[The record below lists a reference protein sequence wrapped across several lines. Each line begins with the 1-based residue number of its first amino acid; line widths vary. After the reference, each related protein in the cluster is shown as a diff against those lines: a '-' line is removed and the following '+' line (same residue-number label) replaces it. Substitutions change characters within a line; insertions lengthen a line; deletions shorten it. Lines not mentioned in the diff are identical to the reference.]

1 MTGRRSPNVLAFS
14 AAVIRSSSSSRVSR
28 PSAKCSRSRSVTC
41 SRSASETRIRSCRAP
56 PSYIAMLA
64 SIWIVGVSSGVGV
77 GRVVLFVVLFVFVF
91 VFVFVVIG
99 QDLVQPAPGLLE
111 QLFGFADLLGRA
123 GVRHLH
129 DAAGQP
135 RGLGEQPGRLPRLLL
150 GPRLPRAAGLVRV
163 LLDVGAPGVG
173 QAERAPAV
181 RLLAHD
187 QALVGELGQ
196 RRVDRARAGLPRA
209 ATAFPDLGHDLVARA
224 RALQQQRQDRG
235 PHVTAARLGRA
246 RGARGTGLAREAAP
260 SPQAA
265 PLRPKPAAPGPAA
278 LAPASPGAGRCPFPG
293 AALVAPAKVVGE
305 HSELGLPQ
313 MADQAASAAEHL
325 GQAGIEVPSAPP
337 WSRHPAPPVQFSRY
351 DRDISIAY
359 DAIASMTRYDATI
372 AALDVLP
379 QAVGRTA
386 ATAAY
391 RA

>member
-1 MTGRRSPNVLAFS
+1 MTGRRSPTVLAFS
-14 AAVIRSSSSSRVSR
+14 AAVIRSSSSSRFSR
-28 PSAKCSRSRSVTC
+28 PSAKCSRSRAVTC
-41 SRSASETRIRSCRAP
+41 SRSASETRIRSFRAP

-64 SIWIVGVSSGVGV
+64 SIWTVGVCSGVGV
-77 GRVVLFVVLFVFVF
+77 CRLVVLVLVVL
-91 VFVFVVIG
+91 VVIG
-99 QDLVQPAPGLLE
+99 QDLVQPAPGLLK

-135 RGLGEQPGRLPRLLL
+135 RRLGEQPGRLPRLLL
-150 GPRLPRAAGLVRV
+150 SPRLPRAACLVRV

-181 RLLAHD
+181 RLLTHD
-187 QALVGELGQ
+187 QALVSELGQ

-209 ATAFPDLGHDLVARA
+209 AASFPDLGHDLVARA

-260 SPQAA
+260 SQQAA
-265 PLRPKPAAPGPAA
+265 PLRPEPAAPGPAA

-293 AALVAPAKVVGE
+293 ATLVAPAKVVGE

-313 MADQAASAAEHL
+313 MADQAARAAEHL
-325 GQAGIEVPSAPP
+325 GQAGIEVPGAPP

-372 AALDVLP
+372 AASVSPPSRSTD
-379 QAVGRTA
+379 ADRA
-386 ATAAY
+386 AAA
-391 RA
+391 

>member
-1 MTGRRSPNVLAFS
+1 
-14 AAVIRSSSSSRVSR
+14 
-28 PSAKCSRSRSVTC
+28 
-41 SRSASETRIRSCRAP
+41 RIRSFRAP

-64 SIWIVGVSSGVGV
+64 SIWIVGVWRGVGV
-77 GRVVLFVVLFVFVF
+77 CRVVLV
-91 VFVFVVIG
+91 VFVVIG

-111 QLFGFADLLGRA
+111 QLFGIADLLRRA

-150 GPRLPRAAGLVRV
+150 GPRLPRAACLVGG
-163 LLDVGAPGVG
+163 LLDVGTPGVG

-187 QALVGELGQ
+187 QALVSELGE

-209 ATAFPDLGHDLVARA
+209 AAALPDLGHDLVART

-278 LAPASPGAGRCPFPG
+278 LAPASPGARRCPFPG
-293 AALVAPAKVVGE
+293 TAL
-305 HSELGLPQ
+305 
-313 MADQAASAAEHL
+313 
-325 GQAGIEVPSAPP
+325 
-337 WSRHPAPPVQFSRY
+337 
-351 DRDISIAY
+351 
-359 DAIASMTRYDATI
+359 
-372 AALDVLP
+372 
-379 QAVGRTA
+379 
-386 ATAAY
+386 
-391 RA
+391 

>member
-1 MTGRRSPNVLAFS
+1 MTGRRSPNAF
-14 AAVIRSSSSSRVSR
+14 AFRAPVIRSSSSSRVSR
-28 PSAKCSRSRSVTC
+28 PSAKCSRSRAVTC
-41 SRSASETRIRSCRAP
+41 SRSASEARIRSCRAP

-77 GRVVLFVVLFVFVF
+77 GRVVFV
-91 VFVFVVIG
+91 VFVVIG

-129 DAAGQP
+129 NPAGQP

-163 LLDVGAPGVG
+163 LLDVGTPGVG

-196 RRVDRARAGLPRA
+196 RRVDRARAGLPGA
-209 ATAFPDLGHDLVARA
+209 AAAFPDLGHDLVARA

-246 RGARGTGLAREAAP
+246 RGARGPGLAREAAP
-260 SPQAA
+260 PPQAA

-278 LAPASPGAGRCPFPG
+278 LAPASPRTGRCPFPG
-293 AALVAPAKVVGE
+293 ATLVAPAKVVGE

-313 MADQAASAAEHL
+313 MADQAARAAEHL
-325 GQAGIEVPSAPP
+325 GQAGIEVRGAPP
-337 WSRHPAPPVQFSRY
+337 WSRHRAPPVQFSRY

>member
-77 GRVVLFVVLFVFVF
+77 GRVVLFVVLFLFVF

-163 LLDVGAPGVG
+163 LLDVGAPG
-173 QAERAPAV
+173 
-181 RLLAHD
+181 
-187 QALVGELGQ
+187 
-196 RRVDRARAGLPRA
+196 
-209 ATAFPDLGHDLVARA
+209 
-224 RALQQQRQDRG
+224 
-235 PHVTAARLGRA
+235 
-246 RGARGTGLAREAAP
+246 
-260 SPQAA
+260 
-265 PLRPKPAAPGPAA
+265 
-278 LAPASPGAGRCPFPG
+278 
-293 AALVAPAKVVGE
+293 
-305 HSELGLPQ
+305 
-313 MADQAASAAEHL
+313 
-325 GQAGIEVPSAPP
+325 
-337 WSRHPAPPVQFSRY
+337 
-351 DRDISIAY
+351 
-359 DAIASMTRYDATI
+359 
-372 AALDVLP
+372 
-379 QAVGRTA
+379 
-386 ATAAY
+386 
-391 RA
+391 